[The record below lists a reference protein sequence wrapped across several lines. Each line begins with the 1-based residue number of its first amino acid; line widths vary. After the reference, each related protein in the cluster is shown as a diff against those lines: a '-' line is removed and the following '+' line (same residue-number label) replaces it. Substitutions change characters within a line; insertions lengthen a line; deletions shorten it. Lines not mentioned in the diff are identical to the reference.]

1 MLSAYSCQVVDDPF
15 KLRINEVK
23 LGTTIPFVELKKN
36 IPVSILSGGE
46 DKLNGYGVVTM
57 QLQLSYLTR
66 KDPVN
71 FLKLKGYID
80 LKDSTIAKYHEFGV
94 IDMHEIQGTQKNLL
108 HLDVP
113 RPNWRIDG
121 YATDMFNVNDNNI
134 IVIFLTYSPTKNI
147 FEESFFPTNNQNS
160 KEQLIQFLKSHTID
174 SIVIKGKNGPKPTEL
189 LQKVLSIGAQDYLPN
204 ANAYMDWIS
213 LQKCDLLEEP
223 HKFYTFKF
231 GHKTPGK

>member
-1 MLSAYSCQVVDDPF
+1 MVDDPF

-57 QLQLSYLTR
+57 QLQLSYLKR

-80 LKDSTIAKYHEFGV
+80 LKDSTMSKYHEFGV
-94 IDMHEIQGTQKNLL
+94 IDMNEVQGTQKNLL

-160 KEQLIQFLKSHTID
+160 KEQLIQFLKTHTID

-189 LQKVLSIGAQDYLPN
+189 LQKVLNIGAQDYLPN
-204 ANAYMDWIS
+204 ANAYLDWMS